1 MDYLVRIYHP
11 GDGEEIVQLLELV
24 FDGWPQ
30 FDLDCTPLEH
40 WRWKYE
46 DNPLK
51 MTAISVGISHNQV
64 IGCSHGFYVRVKI
77 GDKVL
82 LCQQGTDVAVHP
94 DYRRMGVSTKM
105 RELRNELQVKLNTD
119 LTYNV
124 VSNPFQI
131 RSALRRGRPR
141 FPRPVLKLVRINDLD
156 LHLKQSNS
164 ERILLKKQGYL
175 FLKAL
180 SNIRNIFTRP
190 PYSPSEFPI
199 KVINRFDERINL
211 FWDETKE
218 HYKFIVERNQD
229 YLNWRYCD
237 PRGGNYVVKQVEE
250 DGHILGYS
258 VLRINRYRAE
268 YPEGYIVDLL
278 TLPDR
283 LDVASALITDA
294 VHHFDD
300 LEINIVLSTVVKD
313 HPYETLFKRQ
323 GFLDSRTEQEIMYR
337 PKQEGSEFD
346 DFRTAPANQLQLQYG
361 DTDSI

>member
-1 MDYLVRIYHP
+1 
-11 GDGEEIVQLLELV
+11 
-24 FDGWPQ
+24 
-30 FDLDCTPLEH
+30 
-40 WRWKYE
+40 
-46 DNPLK
+46 
-51 MTAISVGISHNQV
+51 
-64 IGCSHGFYVRVKI
+64 
-77 GDKVL
+77 
-82 LCQQGTDVAVHP
+82 
-94 DYRRMGVSTKM
+94 
-105 RELRNELQVKLNTD
+105 
-119 LTYNV
+119 
-124 VSNPFQI
+124 
-131 RSALRRGRPR
+131 
-141 FPRPVLKLVRINDLD
+141 
-156 LHLKQSNS
+156 
-164 ERILLKKQGYL
+164 LKKQGYL